1 MPLDVA
7 KVFVCGD
14 QGIGKTTLIETLTS
28 QRHLEAHEQPP
39 DEPDKPDERTAGIKL
54 SQLNLI
60 CGDAEGSVEQPVK
73 RPKMAIPA
81 APTATLRVFDFGGQP
96 AFHVIHTLLVSD
108 WTAAFVVCVDLSKS
122 HEELKQSLWYWLRF
136 IATRVKQSRETLFAS
151 ELQDYDAIDKRPRVI
166 LVGTKADKCHA
177 SHGLNTKDGSTRRLA
192 GCIHNAV
199 SAFSS
204 VLNVVTSESL
214 IALNCFRSWDS
225 GFEALHQQL
234 RDHAAA
240 IKGLQLV
247 VPRIVSEVSTA
258 LGTVRKET
266 VLPMSVDEVLV
277 RVRAVHDGFSVM
289 GDELTLELFRASLRW
304 VALGRGRG
312 ALCT

>member
-1 MPLDVA
+1 MTSHARAVYNHKRSLLRLFDTGTVPLDVA
-7 KVFVCGD
+7 KVVVCGNY
-14 QGIGKTTLIETLTS
+14 GIGKTTLIKTLETS
-28 QRHLEAHEQPP
+28 RHRRQIFQPK
-39 DEPDKPDERTAGIKL
+39 DRPDKPSERTAGIHV
-54 SQLNLI
+54 SEFQLRH
-60 CGDAEGSVEQPVK
+60 SK
-73 RPKMAIPA
+73 RTKTTTPI
-81 APTATLRVFDFGGQP
+81 TLRVFDFGGLP
-96 AFHVIHTLLVSD
+96 AFHVIHTLLVLD

-122 HEELKQSLWYWLRF
+122 NEELRQSLWYWLRF

-151 ELQDYDAIDKRPRVI
+151 ELQDDNVMDKRPRVI

-277 RVRAVHDGFSVM
+277 RERALIS
-289 GDELTLELFRASLRW
+289 TLVGIEDRLSPDLFRTALR
-304 VALGRGRG
+304 
-312 ALCT
+312 